1 MFPFVAGP
9 LEARTVGAYSEGILG
24 ALRMRAIFVIIVA
37 CLAAG
42 CLSTT
47 REREVHCL
55 SAMMMDT
62 WQAKN
67 DVESAERAWR
77 TAQQARF
84 ERSRAHR
91 DSSVLSV
98 LIDNRYPSSSTV
110 ASDSLQ
116 GDGAGNRPPEI
127 DEERTLYHRV
137 AAAQAR
143 HRETVVWYGRVAHRV
158 QTRIEEDDMLY
169 PVLGMLATST
179 GIVLYPLIRW
189 NVRSVL
195 WEGVDPD
202 ADDDPVQ
209 VYCAA
214 RLGHENPGPPP

>member
-9 LEARTVGAYSEGILG
+9 LEARTAGAYSEGILG
-24 ALRMRAIFVIIVA
+24 ALRMRAIFVIIAA

-98 LIDNRYPSSSTV
+98 LIDNRYPSSGTV

>member
-1 MFPFVAGP
+1 VKAF
-9 LEARTVGAYSEGILG
+9 SG
-24 ALRMRAIFVIIVA
+24 ALRMRAIFVIIAA
-37 CLAAG
+37 CLVAG
-42 CLSTT
+42 CLSAT

-55 SAMMMDT
+55 GAMMMDT
-62 WQAKN
+62 LQAENEFK
-67 DVESAERAWR
+67 SAERAWR
-77 TAQQARF
+77 TAQEARF

-98 LIDNRYPSSSTV
+98 SLANGYPSSGTV

-116 GDGAGNRPPEI
+116 GEGAGNQLQEV
-127 DEERTLYHRV
+127 DEERTLYQRVV
-137 AAAQAR
+137 AAQSR
-143 HRETVVWYGRVAHRV
+143 HRETAVWYGRVAHRV

-195 WEGVDPD
+195 WEGIDPD
-202 ADDDPVQ
+202 AEDDPVQ

-214 RLGHENPGPPP
+214 RLGHENPGSHP

>member
-1 MFPFVAGP
+1 
-9 LEARTVGAYSEGILG
+9 
-24 ALRMRAIFVIIVA
+24 MRAIFVII
-37 CLAAG
+37 AAG
-42 CLSTT
+42 LVASCLSTT

-55 SAMMMDT
+55 GAMMMDT
-62 WQAKN
+62 WQAKK

-98 LIDNRYPSSSTV
+98 LIENRYSSSSTV

-116 GDGAGNRPPEI
+116 GEGAGNLLPEF

-143 HRETVVWYGRVAHRV
+143 HRETAVWYGRVAHRV

-202 ADDDPVQ
+202 AEDDPVQ
-209 VYCAA
+209 VYCTT
-214 RLGHENPGPPP
+214 RLGDENPGSHP

>member
-9 LEARTVGAYSEGILG
+9 LEARTAGAYSEGILG

-98 LIDNRYPSSSTV
+98 LIDNRYPSSGTV